1 MIRANR
7 QTSRFSQFFSAK
19 HVAKAHAY
27 PYNLNQ
33 IPHRDELLSSSHPNE
48 TDRKRDYPG
57 LRPDERRRR
66 ADRSRLESGPERQ
79 AWEHKK
85 HSLGG
90 LSPTERNDDRVTC
103 RMRESG
109 TRG

>member
-7 QTSRFSQFFSAK
+7 QKSFFFESFAAK
-19 HVAKAHAY
+19 HVAKPYAD

-33 IPHRDELLSSSHPNE
+33 LPHRDELLSSSHPNE
-48 TDRKRDYPG
+48 TDRERDYPG
-57 LRPDERRRR
+57 LWPDERRRR
-66 ADRSRLESGPERQ
+66 ADRFRPENAPEPQ
-79 AWEHKK
+79 TWEHKK
-85 HSLGG
+85 DLLGG

-103 RMRESG
+103 RMAESG